1 MLRTLLAGLLCVI
14 GLAAQQSASSI
25 DPSAFQDLRYR
36 LIGPFRASRTAAG
49 VGIPTQPSVFFVGV
63 HTGGVWKTDDYGRT
77 WRPIFDSA
85 PTGSIGDI
93 AVSPSNPDVI
103 YVGTGE
109 GLHRPDLGVGDGI
122 FKSTDGGRSWKHVG
136 LGDVQQVGRLVV
148 HPTDPDIVFVAGLG
162 HPYGPN
168 TERGIF
174 RTTNGGATWERVLY
188 VNENTGGV
196 QVELDP
202 SNPNVVYGS
211 MWEHREGPWE
221 NASFS
226 GPNSGLYK
234 STDGG
239 TTWTQLKGGLPPG
252 GERSGRVC
260 LGISPSDP
268 NRLYAAVMGQGRGA
282 EGFYRSDDGGQ
293 SWTLVSTDDRLGLD
307 VRVHPKNPDV
317 VFVGNIAA
325 YRSDDGGRTWTSIKG
340 APGGDDYQRIWIN
353 PLQPDIM
360 LFTADQG
367 AVVTVNGGRT
377 WSSWY
382 NQPTAQMYHVTA
394 DNQFPYWVY
403 GGQQESGAI
412 GIASRG
418 NGGQIS
424 FRDWIGIGADE
435 YAYVAPDPL
444 DPNIIYGGRVMRFDR
459 RTGQAQNVAPEA
471 LRSGRYRVLRTLPLL
486 FHPADPK
493 TLFFATNVLW
503 KTTTGGRD
511 WTIISPDLSREQ
523 PDVPESIGA
532 YRTPE
537 MNTMARRGV
546 IYAVSPSPRD
556 VNVIWAGTDDGLV
569 HVTRDGGKTWTNV
582 TPPALRA
589 WDKVS
594 QVDAG
599 HFDADTAYIAVNAI
613 RRDDMRP
620 HIYRTHDGGRTWTRI
635 VAGLNTMGPVNVVRE
650 DPRQPGLLF
659 AGTEREVVFS
669 VDDGDHWQSLR
680 MNMPA
685 TSIRDL
691 VIKEDDLVIGTHGRS
706 IWILDSIAP
715 LRQLAEAGRSRDA
728 FLFTPAQATRVRW
741 NMFSDTPLPPEEPTG
756 ENPPDGATLDYY
768 LPREV
773 RAVTLEIVG
782 AGGEVIRRYSSADQP
797 ERIDPKTLPYPT
809 YWIRPERPLATSA
822 GHHRF
827 VWDLRYA
834 PPRGTRRTHSI
845 AAIYRNT
852 PSGPMGPFVHPGS
865 YSVRLTVDG
874 IVRERPLEVRLDPRV
889 KIAPPD
895 LRSQTDASLAC
906 YRAYHELQEIR
917 DAIDASPADA
927 RKPLMALRG
936 SGEPDDQDVLYGSI
950 TAVPAERET
959 IVGLQEKFLYMLTL
973 FQGADAGPTPQ
984 ALAAVAELQKAKGTL
999 EARWRAMRG
1008 GEAP

>member
-1 MLRTLLAGLLCVI
+1 MPRALLCVA
-14 GLAAQQSASSI
+14 LCVAAVSAQTPARI
-25 DPSAFQDLRYR
+25 DPSAYQDLRYR
-36 LIGPFRASRTAAG
+36 LIGPFRASRTVAG
-49 VGIPTQPSVFFVGV
+49 VGIPTQPNVFFAGV

-77 WRPIFDSA
+77 WRPIFDRA

-93 AVSPSNPDVI
+93 GVSWSNPDII

-122 FKSTDGGRSWKHVG
+122 FKSTDGGRSWTHVG
-136 LGDVQQVGRLVV
+136 LADVQQVGRLVV
-148 HPTDPDIVFVAGLG
+148 HPTNPDVVFVAGLG

-188 VNENTGGV
+188 VDENTGGV

-202 SNPNVVYGS
+202 TNPDVVYGVL
-211 MWEHREGPWE
+211 WEHREGPWE

-226 GPNSGLYK
+226 GPNNGLYK

-239 TTWTQLKGGLPPG
+239 TTWTKLEGGLG
-252 GERSGRVC
+252 AGIDGASRIC

-268 NRLYAAVMGQGRGA
+268 NRLYAAVMGQGRGS
-282 EGFYRSDDGGQ
+282 EGFYRSNDGGRT
-293 SWTLVSTDDRLGLD
+293 WTLVNTDGRLGLD

-325 YRSDDGGRTWTSIKG
+325 YRSDDAGKTWTSIKG

-382 NQPTAQMYHVTA
+382 NQPTAQLYHVTT

-424 FRDWIGIGADE
+424 FRDWIGVGADE
-435 YAYVAPDPL
+435 YAYIAPDPL
-444 DPNIIYGGRVMRFDR
+444 DANIIYGGRVMRFDR

-471 LRSGRYRVLRTLPLL
+471 LRSGKYRILRTMPLL

-511 WTIISPDLSREQ
+511 WQIVSPDLSREQ
-523 PDVPESIGA
+523 PDVPESIGT

-537 MNTMARRGV
+537 MKTMPRRGV

-556 VNVIWAGTDDGLV
+556 VNLIWAGTDDGLV
-569 HVTRDGGKTWTNV
+569 HVTRDAGKSWTNV
-582 TPPALRA
+582 TPPELRA

-599 HFDADTAYIAVNAI
+599 HFDANTAYIAINAI

-635 VAGLNTMGPVNVVRE
+635 VSGIPAMGPVNVVRE
-650 DPRQPGLLF
+650 DPKQRGLLF
-659 AGTEREVVFS
+659 AGTEREVLFS

-680 MNMPA
+680 LNMPA
-685 TSIRDL
+685 SSIRDL
-691 VIKEDDLVIGTHGRS
+691 VIKDDDLVIGTHGRS
-706 IWILDSIAP
+706 IWILDDIAP
-715 LRQLAEAGRSRDA
+715 LRQLAAATRASGA
-728 FLFTPAQATRVRW
+728 FLFTPSRATRVRG

-756 ENPPDGATLDYY
+756 QNPPDGAILDYY
-768 LPREV
+768 LPRDAK
-773 RAVTLEIVG
+773 AVALEILG
-782 AGGEVIRRYSSADQP
+782 AGGEVIRRYSSADEP
-797 ERIDPKTLPYPT
+797 ERIDPDTLPYPT
-809 YWIRPERPLATSA
+809 YWIRPHQPPGTSA

-827 VWDLRYA
+827 VWDLRYE
-834 PPRGTRRTHSI
+834 PPRGTRRTHAI
-845 AAIYRNT
+845 AAVYHDT
-852 PSGPMGPFVHPGS
+852 PSGPAGPFVHPGS
-865 YSVRLTVDG
+865 YTVRLTVDG
-874 IVRERPLEVRLDPRV
+874 ASQQRTLEVRLDPRV
-889 KIAPPD
+889 TIAADD

-906 YRAYHELQEIR
+906 YRAYHELQEMR
-917 DAIDASPADA
+917 DAIDARAPGAGTP
-927 RKPLMALRG
+927 PLSALRG
-936 SGEPDDQDVLYGSI
+936 AGAPGNQDVLYGSI
-950 TAVPAERET
+950 TAVPPERET
-959 IVGLQEKFLYMLTL
+959 IVGLQQKFLFMMTL
-973 FQGADAGPTPQ
+973 LQGADARPTPQ
-984 ALAAVAELQKAKGTL
+984 ALAAIDELQQTL
-999 EARWRAMRG
+999 AALKVRWSTIMR
-1008 GEAP
+1008 